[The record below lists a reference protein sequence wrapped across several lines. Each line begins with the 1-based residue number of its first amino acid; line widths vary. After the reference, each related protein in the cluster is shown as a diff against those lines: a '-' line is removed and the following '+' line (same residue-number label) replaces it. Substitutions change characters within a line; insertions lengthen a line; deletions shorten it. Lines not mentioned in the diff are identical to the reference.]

1 MNAAKTTSRF
11 LVLLIALG
19 LSLLS
24 SAARADECGPRDDGD
39 RCGGKRPLV
48 QLAILLD
55 TSNSMDGLINQ
66 ARAQLWKVVST
77 LATSRRDGQRP
88 RLEVALY
95 EYGNSGLSASSGYIR
110 RVLPLTTDLDRVSE
124 ALFGLTTNGG
134 DEYCGQVIREATRG
148 LDWSANRRDLKLIF
162 IAGNEPF
169 TQGSVDYRV
178 TVKEAIGKGIA
189 VNTVHCGSRSDGVSG
204 GWEDGARLADGSFL
218 NINQDQQVAQIQAP
232 QDDEIARLGGELNQT
247 YVTYGAMGGAGKA
260 RQKKADL
267 DAAGLGSSTAAE
279 RTAAKAAAAPAAA
292 ASWDLV
298 DAVQSGRAEVASV
311 PAESLPPEM
320 QAMDTRE
327 REEHVKQMAEKRAA
341 IQSKIQKLAKEREAY
356 VQAEQKKQASGGD
369 TLGDAML
376 KAIRSQ
382 ASDKGYELE

>member
-24 SAARADECGPRDDGD
+24 ATARAEECGLRDDGD
-39 RCGGKRPLV
+39 RCGGKRPLI

-95 EYGNSGLSASSGYIR
+95 EYGNSSLSASSGYLR

-148 LDWSANRRDLKLIF
+148 LSWSDNRRDLKLIF

-189 VNTVHCGSRSDGVSG
+189 VNTVHCGSRSDGVNG

-218 NINQDQQVAQIQAP
+218 NINQDQQVAQVHAP

-247 YVTYGAMGGAGKA
+247 YVSYGAMGGAGKA

-279 RTAAKAAAAPAAA
+279 RTVAKAAAAPAAA

-298 DAVQSGRAEVASV
+298 DAVQSGKAEVASV

-320 QAMDTRE
+320 QAMDSGE
-327 REEHVKQMAEKRAA
+327 REEHVKQLAEKRAT

-356 VQAEQKKQASGGD
+356 VVAEQKKQASGAD

>member
-1 MNAAKTTSRF
+1 
-11 LVLLIALG
+11 
-19 LSLLS
+19 
-24 SAARADECGPRDDGD
+24 
-39 RCGGKRPLV
+39 
-48 QLAILLD
+48 
-55 TSNSMDGLINQ
+55 
-66 ARAQLWKVVST
+66 
-77 LATSRRDGQRP
+77 
-88 RLEVALY
+88 
-95 EYGNSGLSASSGYIR
+95 
-110 RVLPLTTDLDRVSE
+110 
-124 ALFGLTTNGG
+124 
-134 DEYCGQVIREATRG
+134 
-148 LDWSANRRDLKLIF
+148 
-162 IAGNEPF
+162 
-169 TQGSVDYRV
+169 V

-189 VNTVHCGSRSDGVSG
+189 VNTVHCGSRSDGVNG

-218 NINQDQQVAQIQAP
+218 NINQDQQVAQVHAP

-247 YVTYGAMGGAGKA
+247 YVSYGAMGGAGKA

-279 RTAAKAAAAPAAA
+279 RTVAKAAAAPAAA

-298 DAVQSGRAEVASV
+298 DAVQSGKAEVASV

-320 QAMDTRE
+320 QAMDSGE
-327 REEHVKQMAEKRAA
+327 REEHVKQLAEKRAT

-356 VQAEQKKQASGGD
+356 VVAEQKKQASGAD